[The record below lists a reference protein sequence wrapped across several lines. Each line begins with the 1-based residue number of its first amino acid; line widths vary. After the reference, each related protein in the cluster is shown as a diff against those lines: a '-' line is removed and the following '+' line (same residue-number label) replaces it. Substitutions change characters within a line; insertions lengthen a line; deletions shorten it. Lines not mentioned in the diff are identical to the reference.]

1 MDIVKAGHHFAKVPQ
16 AIIDWDSEPAGSF
29 GRRREKAN
37 SCDVG
42 SRAANQRRASRA
54 SSDQGS
60 VLGERDIAL
69 WTVKAEIDLLKFRS
83 RY

>member
-1 MDIVKAGHHFAKVPQ
+1 MDIVKAGRHFAKVPQ

-54 SSDQGS
+54 SSVQGS
-60 VLGERDIAL
+60 VLGEHDIGCGR
-69 WTVKAEIDLLKFRS
+69 VKAEIDLLKFRS